1 MSAKKK
7 KKGGGQKLNFVITT
21 VTLSVIFIFVGYL
34 IGQYAVKA
42 LQQQYHRSMQAAQE
56 GSAQPVISSTNA
68 APPPAPAAP
77 RETPA
82 TVAAE
87 PREEAPSESAPNS
100 ALYRVQVGVFS
111 ERANAE
117 RMLNQLKEAG
127 YEGIIIS
134 GPPHRVQ
141 TGAFSS
147 QENAARLVNE
157 LQKKGF
163 EAIIVR

>member
-1 MSAKKK
+1 MSANKKK
-7 KKGGGQKLNFVITT
+7 KTQAKGNGVNFAITV

-42 LQQQYHRSMQAAQE
+42 LQQQHEVSMQRAQE
-56 GSAQPVISSTNA
+56 GVVTQTVTSSNQAPIRTDVPPQEAAPSPPSASAKVESESST
-68 APPPAPAAP
+68 
-77 RETPA
+77 
-82 TVAAE
+82 
-87 PREEAPSESAPNS
+87 

-117 RMLNQLKEAG
+117 RMVEQLKQAG

-147 QENAARLVNE
+147 QENAARLMDE
-157 LQKKGF
+157 LHGKGF

>member
-7 KKGGGQKLNFVITT
+7 RKGDKQGVNFAITL
-21 VTLSVIFIFVGYL
+21 VTLSVIFVFVGYL

-42 LQQQYHRSMQAAQE
+42 LQQQYQTSTPLAQQ
-56 GSAQPVISSTNA
+56 GAVTPVTTTPK
-68 APPPAPAAP
+68 APPSAPVRTESPPQAPAPSASQ
-77 RETPA
+77 EVTP
-82 TVAAE
+82 E
-87 PREEAPSESAPNS
+87 PAPSS

-117 RMLNQLKEAG
+117 RMVAQLKEAG
-127 YEGIIIS
+127 YEGLIIS

-147 QENAARLVNE
+147 QENAERLLDE
-157 LQKKGF
+157 LRQKGF